1 MNIKYATLEAP
12 KNSIRAINQTPALE
26 NDGATRVATTP
37 IDVSHDEATKSIY
50 SYTYLVSATYPF
62 KDQVQV
68 QEKLIKRKN
77 GRGNL
82 DYGIES
88 CTTGRI
94 ISLIEV
100 KKDDLKQGFAQA
112 IIQLDSSLGQM
123 KWIMDMGMKDMVEK
137 VLGHIIWLLEEP
149 QKADSAVNLEE

>member
-26 NDGATRVATTP
+26 NDGVTRVATTP
-37 IDVSHDEATKSIY
+37 IDVSHEATKSIY

-88 CTTGRI
+88 CTTRRI

-149 QKADSAVNLEE
+149 QKADSAVNFEE